1 MSPNSPSGCTSGPQ
15 ANGTMIMICQPE
27 KPVWWESML
36 TSAPSLV
43 MSALAF
49 GLSIRSFFYTRAK
62 DAKARRQSIQDDF
75 WLRKVVSPNSIEPFV
90 KYTTEL
96 RATLPTVGVLTHI
109 EGAQSLW
116 SSLSTKLSELV
127 AGFQLLDLVDE
138 TLTPKVQDH
147 LDVIDDELATYCG
160 NFIAM
165 LSGEPGSAVPD
176 RSASLLKI
184 AEAQK
189 AIFELIHAHQSALGN
204 DPHGPSFG
212 ERLKRWWTTPTP
224 PPTP

>member
-1 MSPNSPSGCTSGPQ
+1 
-15 ANGTMIMICQPE
+15 MIIICPPE
-27 KPVWWESML
+27 KAVWWESML

-116 SSLSTKLSELV
+116 STLSTKLSELV

-147 LDVIDDELATYCG
+147 LDVIDEELATYCG

-165 LSGEPGSAVPD
+165 LSGEPGSTTPD

-204 DPHGPSFG
+204 DPQGPSFG
-212 ERLKRWWTTPTP
+212 ERIKRWWTTPTP